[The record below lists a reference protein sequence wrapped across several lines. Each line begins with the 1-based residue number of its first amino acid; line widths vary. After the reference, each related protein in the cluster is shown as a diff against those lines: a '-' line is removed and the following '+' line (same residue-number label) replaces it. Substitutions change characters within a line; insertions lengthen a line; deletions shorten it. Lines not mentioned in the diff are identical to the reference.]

1 MKRSA
6 PSSADKSSHQPRHLR
21 LLLHAIDGCV
31 PYLTPSLLE
40 SHFPPT
46 DDLWI
51 GLAVRDT
58 CVVPSYDNDKGA
70 TKEKTRAKSKGI
82 RGGKN
87 KSTKETLTEAAPKPR
102 GYTFAAVEPDPWL
115 SGYTRVTVPSFDL
128 INDSGV
134 GKQQPQGPGSG
145 NHMLVWTPHGRQT
158 LTLERYAEASAGLQS
173 HHTLSLY
180 DMSKDG
186 SRKRQE
192 KVLQHTQ
199 GLFQE
204 FMEQRKSSTPLAGPA
219 WAPIL
224 IPPKDAEQSKLSLEY
239 IQESIGDVSGVAL
252 VGSWRMELEEQ
263 LESVVGGVPNVALLA
278 TDSLS
283 ELLEACTSRLIN
295 VIGTELPTRWAKER
309 RALTVN
315 CRPCVTLD
323 DSTTKRT
330 KLARHETEQQHSSEV
345 LDSNGLMDLHDS
357 CFARDCRPIVPGCK
371 CMTCSSDKFSRAYI
385 HHLVCAKEMVA
396 EILLFGHNLYHLLDL
411 VRCFS
416 KADDPTKLRQLIEA
430 QLE

>member
-1 MKRSA
+1 M
-6 PSSADKSSHQPRHLR
+6 
-21 LLLHAIDGCV
+21 LHAIDGCV

-40 SHFPPT
+40 SHFPAT

-58 CVVPSYDNDKGA
+58 CVVPLYDNGKGA
-70 TKEKTRAKSKGI
+70 AKEKTRPKSKGGI

-87 KSTKETLTEAAPKPR
+87 KNTKENLTNEAAPKPR

-128 INDSGV
+128 LNDSGV

-158 LTLERYAEASAGLQS
+158 LTLELYAEASAGLQS

-180 DMSKDG
+180 DMSQDG

-204 FMEQRKSSTPLAGPA
+204 FMERRKTSNPPAGPA

-224 IPPKDAEQSKLSLEY
+224 IPPKDAEQSKLSLEH
-239 IQESIGDVSGVAL
+239 IQVRIGDISGVAL
-252 VGSWRMELEEQ
+252 IGSWRLELEEQ
-263 LESVVGGVPNVALLA
+263 LKSVIGGVPTVALLA

-283 ELLEACTSRLIN
+283 EFLEACTSRLIN
-295 VIGTELPTRWAKER
+295 VIGTELPTRWAKEK

-315 CRPCVTLD
+315 CRPCATLD
-323 DSTTKRT
+323 ENTTTKRT
-330 KLARHETEQQHSSEV
+330 KFSHDDTDQQHSSEA

-357 CFARDCRPIVPGCK
+357 CWARDSRPIVPGCK
-371 CMTCSSDKFSRAYI
+371 CMTCNNDNFSRGYI

-396 EILLFGHNLYHLLDL
+396 EILLFGHNLYHLLEL
-411 VRCFS
+411 ARCFS
-416 KADDPTKLRQLIEA
+416 EADNPAKLRELIQA
-430 QLE
+430 QLG